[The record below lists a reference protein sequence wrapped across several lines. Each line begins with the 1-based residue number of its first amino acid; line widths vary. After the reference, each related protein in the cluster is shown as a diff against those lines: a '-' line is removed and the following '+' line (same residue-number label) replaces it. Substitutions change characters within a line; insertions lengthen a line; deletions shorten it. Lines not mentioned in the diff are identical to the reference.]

1 MDKLNSYRDK
11 VKVLLAK
18 YALHKPSYGNI
29 DVEQIFDIERD
40 HYQIISI
47 GWNNQERI
55 YSPIMHLDIKNEKIC
70 IQENTTEVDIASELI
85 EMGVPK
91 SDIIIGFHTPKMRQL
106 TGFAVE

>member
-1 MDKLNSYRDK
+1 MDKLNYYREK
-11 VKVLLAK
+11 VKALLAK

-55 YSPIMHLDIKNEKIC
+55 YSPIMHLDIKNEKIY
-70 IQENTTEVDIASELI
+70 IQENTTEVDIANELI
-85 EMGVPK
+85 EVGVPK
-91 SDIIIGFHTPKMRQL
+91 SDIVIGFHTPKMRRL
-106 TGFAVE
+106 AGFAVE